1 MNALFT
7 GANTVFEPEID
18 THLAVAHIAYTTL
31 YDAATGSGNA
41 LNIMRNNYAQPT
53 WHHPNTDLHFA
64 LLSGRNFGG
73 QAYIG
78 ELCSSSYGFG
88 VTGNLNGNYVSM
100 DQRVMWDM
108 MIFMHEIGHSFNS
121 LHTHQAEGGN
131 GAYVGY
137 DPQIDTW

>member
-1 MNALFT
+1 M
-7 GANTVFEPEID
+7 GANTVYEPEID

-31 YDAATGSGNA
+31 YDSATGSGNA
-41 LNIMRNNYAQPT
+41 LSIMQGTYGQPT
-53 WHHPNTDLHFA
+53 WHHPNTDLHYA

-78 ELCSSSYGFG
+78 ELCSPSYGFG

-108 MIFMHEIGHSFNS
+108 MISCMRLAILSILYILIKLKEEEVCTKVTILRLIHGEC
-121 LHTHQAEGGN
+121 TK
-131 GAYVGY
+131 
-137 DPQIDTW
+137 

>member
-1 MNALFT
+1 M
-7 GANTVFEPEID
+7 GANTVYEPEID

-31 YDAATGSGNA
+31 YVSATGSGNA
-41 LNIMRNNYAQPT
+41 LSIMHSTYGQPT
-53 WHHPNTDLHFA
+53 WHHPNTDLHYA

-78 ELCSSSYGFG
+78 ELCSPSYGCG

-108 MIFMHEIGHSFNS
+108 MIFMHEIGHSLNS
-121 LHTHQAEGGN
+121 LHTHQVEGG
-131 GAYVGY
+131 GGVYEGY